1 MKTRGQVLLLIGSGK
16 QPRSTSGALG
26 GYLLERLGEQ
36 GYQTEA
42 QLIHKSFRTEKG
54 RNKLLAATDQ
64 VDIVVL
70 AFPTYIDSLPA
81 SVTKALELVAKH
93 RLGRGNRQQRLL
105 AIANCGFPEAHHNN
119 TALDIC
125 RLFAWDAVFSW
136 SGGLSLGGGEA
147 LDGQPLGEAGGRA
160 RNATRALDLAAE
172 ALATGEAV
180 PEKAVELMAK
190 PIIPH
195 WMYTFIGQFG
205 WKRRARKFGTRKKL
219 QDRPFQRVV

>member
-1 MKTRGQVLLLIGSGK
+1 MKTRRKVLLLIGSAK

-26 GYLLERLGEQ
+26 SYLLERLGEQ
-36 GYQTEA
+36 GYQTETL
-42 QLIHKSFRTEKG
+42 LIHKSLRTEG
-54 RNKLLAATDQ
+54 GSNTLLTATDRA
-64 VDIVVL
+64 DIVVL

-93 RLGRGNRQQRLL
+93 RLARGNGQQRLL

-125 RLFAWDAVFSW
+125 RLFAWEAGFSW
-136 SGGLSLGGGEA
+136 AGGLSLGGGEA
-147 LDGQPLGEAGGRA
+147 LDGQPLGEAGRRA
-160 RNATRALDLAAE
+160 RNAARALDLAAE
-172 ALATGEAV
+172 AVAMDEAV
-180 PEKAVELMAK
+180 PQKPVDLMAK
-190 PIIPH
+190 PIVPS